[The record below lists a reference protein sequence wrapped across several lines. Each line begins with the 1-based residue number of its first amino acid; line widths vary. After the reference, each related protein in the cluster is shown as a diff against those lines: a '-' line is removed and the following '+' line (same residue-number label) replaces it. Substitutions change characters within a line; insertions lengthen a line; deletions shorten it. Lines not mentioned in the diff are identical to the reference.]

1 LKDSLSTFR
10 LDSIVVEKPKTYP
23 ALQHDTGRF
32 YKTIFDILLQY
43 ILDHFRDRFDQ
54 AIIVTDRIP
63 IEKKRKEIEK
73 AIKSTFAVWSKV
85 HGNRYDVLH
94 LSSKSEINLQI
105 VDYLNWAVFKK
116 WERGDVR
123 SYDLIRSCLRSEL
136 EVFKSG
142 PKSYY
147 EYP

>member
-10 LDSIVVEKPKTYP
+10 LDSIVVEKPKTDP
-23 ALQHDTGRF
+23 ELQHDTGRF